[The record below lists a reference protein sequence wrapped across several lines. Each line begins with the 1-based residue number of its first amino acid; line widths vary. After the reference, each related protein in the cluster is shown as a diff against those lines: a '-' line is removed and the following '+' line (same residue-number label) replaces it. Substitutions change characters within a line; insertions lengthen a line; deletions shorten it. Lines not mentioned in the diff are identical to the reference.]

1 MDADR
6 GAIAPGVRTNT
17 MLETNGGVDMGGLIE
32 LDSAWALD
40 RIDPAEIDRGTADA
54 ALQLQL
60 LLDRKGPGS
69 KYAGWLDL
77 PVNAD
82 ASVVTRIESIAAGIR
97 GQSDTVVV
105 CGIGGSYLGAR
116 AGLEFLAGGHS
127 RPETESMPD
136 ILFAGNS
143 LSSWQFRRLLDMLE
157 NRRFSVVVISKSGT
171 TLETAVAFHLLR
183 TELVRR
189 FGVEEA
195 RKRMVAVTD
204 PEHGTLRRLA
214 EDEGLVTFDMP
225 CDVGGRYSVLTPV
238 GLLPFSIAGLDIRS
252 MLKGAADQRTASLSL
267 PPTAN
272 DALRYAV
279 ARRVLNAAGKSIELF
294 TGFEP
299 CLHYIGEWWKQ
310 LFGESE
316 GKDGKGIFPASADF
330 TTDLHSLGQFVQEGT
345 RSIFETVVDVAVPA
359 DITFLCDADSPDG
372 LTYLD
377 GRNLSSMN
385 HAARTGTL
393 LAHHDGGVPVLQ
405 LAVPD
410 VSEHSFGAMTYFFEV
425 ACAVGGYML
434 GINPFDQPGVEAYK
448 RNMFALLGKPGTEDE
463 AADLHLRLAGASNQ
477 DRLESTPKSGS
488 IGRQTTLG

>member
-1 MDADR
+1 M
-6 GAIAPGVRTNT
+6 
-17 MLETNGGVDMGGLIE
+17 
-32 LDSAWALD
+32 
-40 RIDPAEIDRGTADA
+40 
-54 ALQLQL
+54 
-60 LLDRKGPGS
+60 
-69 KYAGWLDL
+69 
-77 PVNAD
+77 
-82 ASVVTRIESIAAGIR
+82 
-97 GQSDTVVV
+97 
-105 CGIGGSYLGAR
+105 
-116 AGLEFLAGGHS
+116 
-127 RPETESMPD
+127 
-136 ILFAGNS
+136 
-143 LSSWQFRRLLDMLE
+143 
-157 NRRFSVVVISKSGT
+157 
-171 TLETAVAFHLLR
+171 R

-359 DITFLCDADSPDG
+359 TSRSSAMPIRPTGSPI
-372 LTYLD
+372 LTAE
-377 GRNLSSMN
+377 LSSMN
-385 HAARTGTL
+385 TLHGLARSLHTTMVVFPCSSWQYRCLRTQFWSNDVL
-393 LAHHDGGVPVLQ
+393 L
-405 LAVPD
+405 
-410 VSEHSFGAMTYFFEV
+410 
-425 ACAVGGYML
+425 
-434 GINPFDQPGVEAYK
+434 
-448 RNMFALLGKPGTEDE
+448 
-463 AADLHLRLAGASNQ
+463 
-477 DRLESTPKSGS
+477 
-488 IGRQTTLG
+488 